1 MTPLP
6 NERALWLG
14 QHILPHEAAL
24 RGWLSRKTVHSLD
37 VDDIVQECYAILGSL
52 ASVEHIGNP
61 RAYLF
66 RTAYSLIL
74 QNVRRS
80 NVVPIQ
86 AIEDLQNFEAT
97 SDAPSPEDEVS
108 SRRELQRLID
118 FLETLPARCRE
129 AFQLRRIDGLS
140 QREVAQQMGLSENTV
155 EKHIGKALRALAQ
168 AYGNGGK
175 LARRASDNVD
185 FPDAGQ
191 DEAGRKN

>member
-1 MTPLP
+1 MTPLS

-37 VDDIVQECYAILGSL
+37 VDDIVQECYAILASL
-52 ASVEHIGNP
+52 ASVEHIANP

-86 AIEDLQNFEAT
+86 AIEDLQNFEAAW
-97 SDAPSPEDEVS
+97 DAPSPEEEVS

>member
-1 MTPLP
+1 MTPLS

-37 VDDIVQECYAILGSL
+37 VDDIVQECYAILASL
-52 ASVEHIGNP
+52 ASVEHIANP

-97 SDAPSPEDEVS
+97 WDAPSPEDEVS

-175 LARRASDNVD
+175 PARRASDSVD

>member
-1 MTPLP
+1 MTLLS
-6 NERALWLG
+6 NDRALWLG
-14 QHILPHEAAL
+14 QQILPHEPAL
-24 RGWLSRKTVHSLD
+24 RGWLSRKNVHSLD
-37 VDDIVQECYAILGSL
+37 VDDIVQECYAILASL
-52 ASVEHIGNP
+52 ASVEHIANP

-86 AIEDLQNFEAT
+86 AIEDLQNFEARW
-97 SDAPSPEDEVS
+97 DAPSPEDEVS
-108 SRRELQRLID
+108 SRRELQRLVD

-129 AFQLRRIDGLS
+129 AFQLRRVEGMS
-140 QREVAQQMGLSENTV
+140 QREVAQRMGLSENTV

-175 LARRASDNVD
+175 RARRASDYVE
-185 FPDAGQ
+185 FPDAGR
-191 DEAGRKN
+191 DEAGRKD